1 MMSAFSS
8 RHAADPAGPRA
19 HCPEWVI
26 VNDEGWQIIFTNRRE
41 DSDPLDPP
49 EPTAA
54 PAPAR
59 GPSQRGRLGAQKVH
73 ACRERRTDGGGG
85 QQGAR
90 RHLLAPPPAAR

>member
-8 RHAADPAGPRA
+8 RHAADGPRA

-26 VNDEGWQIIFTNRRE
+26 VNDQGWQIIFTNRRE

-49 EPTAA
+49 EPTA

-73 ACRERRTDGGGG
+73 TCRGRRTDGGGG
-85 QQGAR
+85 QQGGG
-90 RHLLAPPPAAR
+90 RHLLAAPRAAR